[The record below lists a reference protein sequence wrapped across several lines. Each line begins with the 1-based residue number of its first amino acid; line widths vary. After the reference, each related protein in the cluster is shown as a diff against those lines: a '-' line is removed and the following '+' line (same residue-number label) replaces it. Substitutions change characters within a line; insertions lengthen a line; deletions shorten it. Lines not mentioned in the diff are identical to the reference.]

1 MTNCRK
7 QLLNGTELLPT
18 HAVGRKEWNKLF
30 VACSNITINEEMN
43 SILASDCVNGTWFE
57 NLGEIDYNILTK
69 KYEEYRYD
77 RDKRFHESCHFDLI
91 PCSDL
96 TKEDGSKEMC
106 RIATLCL
113 GSKIWSYFKR
123 QES

>member
-77 RDKRFHESCHFDLI
+77 RDKGFQESCHFDFYSVFRPDQRRWVKRNVPDSNLV
-91 PCSDL
+91 PWEQDL
-96 TKEDGSKEMC
+96 V
-106 RIATLCL
+106 I
-113 GSKIWSYFKR
+113 F
-123 QES
+123 Q